1 MKTRHRNRAF
11 CASFAAVGLAL
22 LAAAALPQAAQA
34 QSSAVA
40 VLQSEITHVKA
51 AIIRI
56 DELLVRMDDKFTK
69 RFERM
74 DARFERMD
82 QTIAE
87 IKETAA
93 RTDERINGLQ
103 AQSNLI
109 VTVLVAVL
117 VPLHLA
123 TLAALFALLTKGTY
137 WGRERASGASAAPNA
152 GDMPRRTEGGRER
165 ASGASAGAHRGGA
178 AQPVATPA

>member
-1 MKTRHRNRAF
+1 MKTRHHPRANRTGAF
-11 CASFAAVGLAL
+11 SLIASALGLL
-22 LAAAALPQAAQA
+22 LAAAAALPQAAQA

-40 VLQSEITHVKA
+40 VLQSEMAHVKA

-56 DELLVRMDDKFTK
+56 DK
-69 RFERM
+69 RLDRIDNRLDRM

-103 AQSNLI
+103 AQSSLI
-109 VTVLVAVL
+109 VTVLIAVFL
-117 VPLHLA
+117 PLQLA
-123 TLAALFALLTKGTY
+123 TPAALFALLTKGTY
-137 WGRERASGASAAPNA
+137 WGRERAPNPSAVARSP
-152 GDMPRRTEGGRER
+152 
-165 ASGASAGAHRGGA
+165 GASAGVSPGLGA
-178 AQPVATPA
+178 AS

>member
-1 MKTRHRNRAF
+1 MKTRHHPRANRAGVRAAIAVAVIAF
-11 CASFAAVGLAL
+11 VAAAV
-22 LAAAALPQAAQA
+22 LPQAAQA
-34 QSSAVA
+34 QAAVA
-40 VLQSEITHVKA
+40 VLQSEMAHVKA
-51 AIIRI
+51 AIVRI
-56 DELLVRMDDKFTK
+56 DK
-69 RFERM
+69 RLDRIDNRLDRM

-123 TLAALFALLTKGTY
+123 TLAALFGLLTKGTY
-137 WGRERASGASAAPNA
+137 WGRERAPK
-152 GDMPRRTEGGRER
+152 
-165 ASGASAGAHRGGA
+165 SAGTAHRGG

>member
-22 LAAAALPQAAQA
+22 LAAAVLPQSAQAQA

-40 VLQSEITHVKA
+40 VLQSEMAHVKA

-56 DELLVRMDDKFTK
+56 DK
-69 RFERM
+69 RLDRIDNRLDRM

-137 WGRERASGASAAPNA
+137 WGRERAPG
-152 GDMPRRTEGGRER
+152 T
-165 ASGASAGAHRGGA
+165 SAGAAHRGA

>member
-1 MKTRHRNRAF
+1 MKTRHHPRANRAGVRAAATVAVIAF
-11 CASFAAVGLAL
+11 VAAAVLS
-22 LAAAALPQAAQA
+22 QAAQA
-34 QSSAVA
+34 QSSVVA
-40 VLQSEITHVKA
+40 VLQSEMAHVKA
-51 AIIRI
+51 AIVRI
-56 DELLVRMDDKFTK
+56 DK
-69 RFERM
+69 RLDRIDNRLDRM

-123 TLAALFALLTKGTY
+123 TLAALFGLLTKGTY
-137 WGRERASGASAAPNA
+137 WGRERAPK
-152 GDMPRRTEGGRER
+152 
-165 ASGASAGAHRGGA
+165 SAGTAHRGG